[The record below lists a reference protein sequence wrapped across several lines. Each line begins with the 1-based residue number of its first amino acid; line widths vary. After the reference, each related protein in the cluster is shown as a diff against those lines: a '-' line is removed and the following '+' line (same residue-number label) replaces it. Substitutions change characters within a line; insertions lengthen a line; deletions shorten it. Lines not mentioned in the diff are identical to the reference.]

1 MDWKKRLTAEKSL
14 FQVYLK
20 ARRVA
25 SSRWNTSFSWI
36 VFFLITVGLS
46 ADAICGKPTVS
57 LMALVSGIREVSEI
71 GFTFTTAILGF
82 LIAGFAIFSS
92 ITKPEVFVLLAKL
105 DHPKFGISQLQFM
118 FFNFLLV
125 FIHFI
130 VFLSV
135 SIFVKLFLYPNG
147 LLTDTI
153 LYLLSLKPT
162 SAIYV
167 VIFVFS
173 VLASWLVFLLFLLKS
188 FIWNLYQAVL
198 VSIGVEAELMDQQMT
213 NQ

>member
-14 FQVYLK
+14 FQVYWK

-36 VFFLITVGLS
+36 VFFLLTAGLS
-46 ADAICGKPTVS
+46 ANAIYGKPTVS

-125 FIHFI
+125 FIPLYCLFVHLNLREI
-130 VFLSV
+130 VSV
-135 SIFVKLFLYPNG
+135 PEW
-147 LLTDTI
+147 
-153 LYLLSLKPT
+153 
-162 SAIYV
+162 SAYGYYTVPDVPKTNIR
-167 VIFVFS
+167 
-173 VLASWLVFLLFLLKS
+173 
-188 FIWNLYQAVL
+188 NLCRYFCFRR
-198 VSIGVEAELMDQQMT
+198 SY
-213 NQ
+213 